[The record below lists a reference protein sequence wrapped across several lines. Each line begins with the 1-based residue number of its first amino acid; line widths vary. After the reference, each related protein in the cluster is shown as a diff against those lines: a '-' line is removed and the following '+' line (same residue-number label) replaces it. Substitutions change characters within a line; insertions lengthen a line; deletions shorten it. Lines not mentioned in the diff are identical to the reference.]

1 MEVCILQGQRITPEM
16 PGACSRCSLYLST
29 CLPMI
34 LNGFL
39 VGAECDYDYCC
50 DCPHYEEC
58 GK

>member
-16 PGACSRCSLYLST
+16 PGACSKCNLYLST

-39 VGAECDYDYCC
+39 VGAECDDDYCC
-50 DCPHYEEC
+50 NCPHYEEC